1 MEKIAILIDSASDI
15 DLDLAKKLNVYFL
28 PLYVNLDSE
37 YFKDREEISPDQF
50 YDWIR
55 KHNSLPKTSTAS
67 PADAIKNMKKL
78 KLMATIK

>member
-50 YDWIR
+50 YDWIQTR
-55 KHNSLPKTSTAS
+55 IIT
-67 PADAIKNMKKL
+67 
-78 KLMATIK
+78 